1 MYRIIQQSQRRKSE
15 SHTPQSNNNGVGNGS
30 MNSNNQHRD
39 GGGNNSNSTPLSSGN
54 KGVPAKAD
62 AKILEWGSFAPATIR
77 EYYINKTAAH

>member
-1 MYRIIQQSQRRKSE
+1 MYCILQQSQRRKSE
-15 SHTPQSNNNGVGNGS
+15 SHTPQSNNNGVGNSS

-39 GGGNNSNSTPLSSGN
+39 GGGNNSSTPLSSGN

-62 AKILEWGSFAPATIR
+62 AKILEWGSFAPSTIR